1 MINGVINVYKEPGF
15 TSHDV
20 VAKLRGILKQKK
32 IGHMGTLDPN
42 AVGVLPVCLGKATK
56 LCDILSEKDKT
67 YNATLLLG
75 LDTDTQDTSG
85 EVISKADTDSI
96 MELSEDKV
104 FETIKSYIGD
114 YDQIP
119 PMFSAIKIGGEKL
132 YNLARRGEVIER
144 PARHCRIIDITVTK
158 MELPR
163 VDLHVTCSKGT
174 YIRTLC
180 HDIGKDLGVGG
191 CMEKLVRTKV
201 EIICAETNPAKLKS
215 WFQLSLSASSLEE
228 FRDNNTLEDY
238 ITPVDEM
245 LGNYSKCMVSKGAE
259 KLVYNGN
266 IFTSGNTFLK
276 MNHEDGQIVRV
287 YTSEGEFIGL
297 YKFNSEK
304 QIYKPVKMFL

>member
-67 YNATLLLG
+67 YKATLLLG
-75 LDTDTQDTSG
+75 IETDTQDITG
-85 EVISKADTDSI
+85 KMIQQADEQSVLALT
-96 MELSEDKV
+96 EDKV
-104 FETIKSYIGD
+104 FDTIKSYIGD
-114 YDQIP
+114 YNQVP

-132 YNLARRGEVIER
+132 YNLARKGKVIER
-144 PARHCRIIDITVTK
+144 SARQCKIIDITVTK
-158 MELPR
+158 IYLPR
-163 VDLHVTCSKGT
+163 VDMHVTCSKGT

-191 CMEKLVRTKV
+191 CMEKLERTKV
-201 EIICAETNPAKLKS
+201 ERFHVEDSVT
-215 WFQLSLSASSLEE
+215 LSQIEMY
-228 FRDNNTLEDY
+228 RDCGTLNEY

-245 LGNYSKCMVSKGAE
+245 LDTYSKCMVSESAE

-276 MNHEDGQIVRV
+276 MNHENGQIVRV
-287 YTSEGEFIGL
+287 YTHDGNFIGL
-297 YKFNSEK
+297 YKFNQEK

>member
-163 VDLHVTCSKGT
+163 VDLHITCSKGT

-201 EIICAETNPAKLKS
+201 ERFSVEDSITLK
-215 WFQLSLSASSLEE
+215 QIEE

-245 LGNYSKCMVSKGAE
+245 LENYSKCMVSKGAE

-304 QIYKPVKMFL
+304 QIYKSVKMFL

>member
-1 MINGVINVYKEPGF
+1 MINGVINVYKEPGY

-56 LCDILSEKDKT
+56 LCDLLSEKDKT
-67 YNATLLLG
+67 YTATLLLG
-75 LDTDTQDTSG
+75 TETNTQDTTG
-85 EVISKADTDSI
+85 KVIQQAEPDALAA
-96 MELSEDKV
+96 LSEEKV
-104 FETIKSYIGD
+104 FETIKSFIGE
-114 YDQIP
+114 YEQIP
-119 PMFSAIKIGGEKL
+119 PMFSAIKINGQKL

-144 PARHCRIIDITVTK
+144 PARHCKILNITVTK

-180 HDIGKDLGVGG
+180 NDIGKVLGVGG
-191 CMEKLVRTKV
+191 CMEKLIRTKV
-201 EIICAETNPAKLKS
+201 ERFEVKESI
-215 WFQLSLSASSLEE
+215 SLSQIEE
-228 FRDNNTLEDY
+228 YRDNGTLDQY

-245 LGNYSKCMVSKGAE
+245 LDMYSKCIVAENAE

-266 IFTSGNTFLK
+266 IFTTRNTLLK
-276 MNHEDGQIVRV
+276 MNNEDGQTLRV
-287 YTSEGEFIGL
+287 YTHDGKFIGL
-297 YKFNSEK
+297 YMYCSAK
-304 QIYKPVKMFL
+304 QIYKPVKIFL